1 MVCNVSVERPRVS
14 IVSVEDISNQ
24 GRTYLFLGF
33 SVYNHNYVQA
43 FVNKIIGNKTEMSII
58 LPVIV
63 LIYLH
68 NKRA

>member
-1 MVCNVSVERPRVS
+1 MVCDVSVERPLVS

-24 GRTYLFLGF
+24 GRTYLFSGF

-43 FVNKIIGNKTEMSII
+43 FDNKTIGNKTEISII

-63 LIYLH
+63 LIYYP
-68 NKRA
+68 NK

>member
-1 MVCNVSVERPRVS
+1 ML
-14 IVSVEDISNQ
+14 NQ
-24 GRTYLFLGF
+24 GKTYLFLGF

-43 FVNKIIGNKTEMSII
+43 FVSKIIGNKTEMSII

-63 LIYLH
+63 LIYYH

>member
-1 MVCNVSVERPRVS
+1 MVCGVSVERPRVS
-14 IVSVEDISNQ
+14 IVSVEDILNQ

-33 SVYNHNYVQA
+33 SVYNHNYLQA
-43 FVNKIIGNKTEMSII
+43 FVSKTIGNKTEMSII

-63 LIYLH
+63 LIYYH

>member
-1 MVCNVSVERPRVS
+1 MVCDVSVEKPHVS
-14 IVSVEDISNQ
+14 IVSVEDIFNQ

-43 FVNKIIGNKTEMSII
+43 FVNKIIGNKTEISII

-63 LIYLH
+63 LIYYH
-68 NKRA
+68 NKWA

>member
-1 MVCNVSVERPRVS
+1 MVCDVSVERPRVN
-14 IVSVEDISNQ
+14 IVSVEDILNQ
-24 GRTYLFLGF
+24 GRTYLFFGF

-43 FVNKIIGNKTEMSII
+43 FVSKISGNKTEMSII

-63 LIYLH
+63 LIYYH